1 MQRRLARPALVGVL
15 AAAFTLFPATAAW
28 APHVPQL
35 QVTPSQVQPG
45 QEVTVV
51 GTRGFG
57 FTNPVEV
64 RWNGVDGPIL
74 GSFQPINEPY
84 APWGP
89 GTVRIPE
96 NVKAGTYYLWAT
108 QVISPIEKHIRGVPT
123 RALVQVLGP
132 GGVPALGAEFT
143 TPGEVGTPGYT
154 TEEGPSVWSLAFV
167 GLGVAGLALLGAGAM
182 YVAASK
188 RSAKPAAGGAAAA
201 QPSGKRS

>member
-1 MQRRLARPALVGVL
+1 MNHRLARPALVGVL
-15 AAAFTLFPATAAW
+15 AATFTLFPATAAW

-35 QVTPSQVQPG
+35 QVTPFQVQPG
-45 QEVTVV
+45 QEVTVL

-74 GSFQPINEPY
+74 GTFQPANESY

-89 GTVRIPE
+89 GTIRIPE
-96 NVKAGTYYLWAT
+96 DVKAGTYYLWAT

-132 GGVPALGAEFT
+132 GGVPALGADPNV
-143 TPGEVGTPGYT
+143 PGDVGTPGYE
-154 TEEGPSVWSLAFV
+154 TEEGPGIGTLVFV
-167 GLGVAGLALLGAGAM
+167 GLGVAGVALLAAGAM
-182 YVAASK
+182 SVAASK
-188 RSAKPAAGGAAAA
+188 KSPKAEAAGTK
-201 QPSGKRS
+201 S